1 MNENNIIYFIGANLH
16 QMKEV
21 MDKEDKEKFIEALLT
36 FQVDVIIQLS
46 VLGLL

>member
-1 MNENNIIYFIGANLH
+1 MNEKNIIYFIGANLH

-21 MDKEDKEKFIEALLT
+21 MDEGNKEKFVDALLT
-36 FQVDVIIQLS
+36 FQVDAIIQLS